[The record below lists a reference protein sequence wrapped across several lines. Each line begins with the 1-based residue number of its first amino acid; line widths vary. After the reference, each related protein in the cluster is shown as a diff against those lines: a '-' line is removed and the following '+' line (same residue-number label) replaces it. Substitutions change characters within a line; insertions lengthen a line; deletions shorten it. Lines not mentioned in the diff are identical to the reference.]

1 MEGSFWRSLTQPAQR
16 PAAKSG
22 ESAKSVGS
30 ASSARKGG
38 KALDDEDLLRNLVET
53 MAAKIFN
60 GTYAPGQKLRQ
71 ESLAEEYEVSRT
83 PVREALRQLEIKGL
97 VVQKKRYGATVVAPT
112 TKDIG
117 ANYWL
122 RGELEGM
129 ATELAVQW
137 ISDADLQ
144 RLQAVHAECVDAVRA
159 LHDAVHA
166 AGGLPCPQA
175 AEPMRNWVAK
185 NQEFHALIYSAS
197 GNASLERIIRELH
210 LDYTRNIL
218 NMTVL
223 GMYESRMQ
231 KNIAH
236 HGAIVQAMLARDSAA
251 ARHAMRTHVQ
261 ESGAF
266 VVDWLQKRPAP
277 PGPRAAR

>member
-1 MEGSFWRSLTQPAQR
+1 M
-16 PAAKSG
+16 
-22 ESAKSVGS
+22 
-30 ASSARKGG
+30 KG
-38 KALDDEDLLRNLVET
+38 KDLDDRDLLQNLVESI
-53 MAAKIFN
+53 AGKIFN

-71 ESLAEEYEVSRT
+71 ETLAEEYEVSRT

-97 VVQKKRYGATVVAPT
+97 IVQKKRYGATVVAPT
-112 TKDIG
+112 TKDIS

-144 RLQAVHAECVDAVRA
+144 RLQAVHTECVDSVRA
-159 LHDAVHA
+159 LYDSVNA
-166 AGGLPCPQA
+166 AGGLLCPEA
-175 AEPMRNWVAK
+175 AEPMRHWVVK

-210 LDYTRNIL
+210 LDYTRNVL

-223 GMYESRMQ
+223 GMYESRMR
-231 KNIAH
+231 KNIEH
-236 HGAIVQAMLARDSAA
+236 HSAIVEAMIARDPFA
-251 ARHAMRTHVQ
+251 ARQAMRTHIQ
-261 ESGAF
+261 ESGEF
-266 VVDWLQKRPAP
+266 VVDWLQKRPAL
-277 PGPRAAR
+277 PRSHSGRRP